1 MLEMVFLR
9 KTAERRA
16 SSDHEKNNM
25 HLVDI
30 MFAKQEQCRI
40 ARHVDQ
46 QRARPSVVGQAEV
59 KIYATGCD
67 GSSLYTTTSGYKKL
81 LMTVLNV

>member
-16 SSDHEKNNM
+16 SSDDEKNNM

-46 QRARPSVVGQAEV
+46 QRARLSVIGQDEV
-59 KIYATGCD
+59 KINTTGCD
-67 GSSLYTTTSGYKKL
+67 GSSLYTTTSGYK
-81 LMTVLNV
+81 N

>member
-1 MLEMVFLR
+1 MVFLR
-9 KTAERRA
+9 KTPQRRA
-16 SSDHEKNNM
+16 SSDHEKTNM

>member
-1 MLEMVFLR
+1 
-9 KTAERRA
+9 
-16 SSDHEKNNM
+16 M

-46 QRARPSVVGQAEV
+46 QRARPSVIGQADV
-59 KIYATGCD
+59 RIYAIGCD
-67 GSSLYTTTSGYKKL
+67 GSSLYTTTSDYK
-81 LMTVLNV
+81 N

>member
-1 MLEMVFLR
+1 
-9 KTAERRA
+9 
-16 SSDHEKNNM
+16 M

-46 QRARPSVVGQAEV
+46 QRARPSVIGQADV
-59 KIYATGCD
+59 RIYAIGCD
-67 GSSLYTTTSGYKKL
+67 GSSLYTTTSGYK
-81 LMTVLNV
+81 N

>member
-1 MLEMVFLR
+1 MVFLR
-9 KTAERRA
+9 KTPGRRA
-16 SSDHEKNNM
+16 SSDHEKTNM
-25 HLVDI
+25 HLVI
-30 MFAKQEQCRI
+30 IFAKQEQGRF

-67 GSSLYTTTSGYKKL
+67 GSSLYTTTSGYKS
-81 LMTVLNV
+81 